1 MNQGKI
7 MTIQCATCGA
17 PAQFDV
23 VTQNYHCP
31 SCGGNTGTEIPL
43 KSFRNFGVLRKPC
56 CNRSFRIAERLP
68 VSVRIVEPG

>member
-7 MTIQCATCGA
+7 MTIHCATCGA

-31 SCGGNTGTEIPL
+31 NCGGNTGTEIPL
-43 KSFRNFGVLRKPC
+43 KSFGNFGVLRKLC
-56 CNRSFRIAERLP
+56 
-68 VSVRIVEPG
+68 

>member
-7 MTIQCATCGA
+7 MTIHCATCGA

-31 SCGGNTGTEIPL
+31 NCGGNTGTDC
-43 KSFRNFGVLRKPC
+43 G
-56 CNRSFRIAERLP
+56 RSAGIYQIDTKEKT
-68 VSVRIVEPG
+68 

>member
-43 KSFRNFGVLRKPC
+43 KKTCKHLQTEMK
-56 CNRSFRIAERLP
+56 LQ
-68 VSVRIVEPG
+68 

>member
-7 MTIQCATCGA
+7 MTIHCATCGA

-31 SCGGNTGTEIPL
+31 NCGGNTGTEIPV
-43 KSFRNFGVLRKPC
+43 R
-56 CNRSFRIAERLP
+56 RLP
-68 VSVRIVEPG
+68 VSARIVEHG